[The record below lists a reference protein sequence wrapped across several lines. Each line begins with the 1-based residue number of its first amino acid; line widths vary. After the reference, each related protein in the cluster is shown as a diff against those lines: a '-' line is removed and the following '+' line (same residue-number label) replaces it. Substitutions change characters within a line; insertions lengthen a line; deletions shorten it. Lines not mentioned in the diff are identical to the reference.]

1 MKHGN
6 SDEYPASFVS
16 TRDLI
21 QFRFNISPV
30 SRVDLDGKP
39 HASYDYDYVEV
50 VGKADLV
57 DTIVSES
64 YSVTAN
70 LTLAREPE
78 LALIKNRLAT
88 VEQAKAGT
96 AEYGQLQ
103 AYKAEAERIVATT
116 EPAVEPIVISEAA
129 VVGTT

>member
-1 MKHGN
+1 MKYGN

-30 SRVDLDGKP
+30 SRVDMDGKP

-50 VGKADLV
+50 VDKADLV

-64 YSVTAN
+64 YAPPGN
-70 LTLAREPE
+70 MTLAREPE
-78 LALIKNRLAT
+78 LALIKTRLAT

-96 AEYGQLQ
+96 AEYDRLQ
-103 AYKAEAERIVATT
+103 AYKAEAERLVAAN
-116 EPAVEPIVISEAA
+116 EPAVEPVVVSETA
-129 VVGTT
+129 VVGAT